1 MPKIENA
8 IGISNIKEI
17 TDRLPRKKIIMLDH
31 DDLYSSL
38 VKSNKSSSFKEYVNN
53 LIDFCNENNIILLRT
68 KGVIFGDDE
77 GRIR

>member
-1 MPKIENA
+1 
-8 IGISNIKEI
+8 
-17 TDRLPRKKIIMLDH
+17 MLDH